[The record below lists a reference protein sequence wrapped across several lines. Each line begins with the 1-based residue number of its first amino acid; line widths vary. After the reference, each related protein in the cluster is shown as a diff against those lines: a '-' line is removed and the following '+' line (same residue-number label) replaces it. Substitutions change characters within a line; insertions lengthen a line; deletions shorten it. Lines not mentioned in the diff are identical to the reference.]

1 MESDRQASMGRP
13 HFIRESMQNRKK
25 DVRVARDLSRNT
37 AVLHDPTACETQAR
51 GRNKE
56 PSDEGNLHTSKGL
69 GWFLL
74 NTCRYMG
81 DVVEPSTL
89 QGHGQPHFQ
98 PAAPSMKTRKRAATA
113 TSLRSLFPPQYRH
126 HNHLSSHAMPDSAC
140 HQFGIDAAYDSS
152 SHCQAHRQKTAM
164 ANGPRT
170 SPCNSNG
177 SSREDQIAGIRAAI
191 AYCKESQ
198 S

>member
-1 MESDRQASMGRP
+1 
-13 HFIRESMQNRKK
+13 
-25 DVRVARDLSRNT
+25 
-37 AVLHDPTACETQAR
+37 
-51 GRNKE
+51 
-56 PSDEGNLHTSKGL
+56 
-69 GWFLL
+69 
-74 NTCRYMG
+74 
-81 DVVEPSTL
+81 
-89 QGHGQPHFQ
+89 
-98 PAAPSMKTRKRAATA
+98 MKTRKRAATE

-191 AYCKESQ
+191 AYFKESQ